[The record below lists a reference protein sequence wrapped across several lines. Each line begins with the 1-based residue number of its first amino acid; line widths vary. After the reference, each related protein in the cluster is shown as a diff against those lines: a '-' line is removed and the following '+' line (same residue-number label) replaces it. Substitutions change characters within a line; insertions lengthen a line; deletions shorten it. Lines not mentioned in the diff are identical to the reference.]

1 VLTELNAFRAVL
13 DAVCLALGLC
23 VSGNAQYGSRH
34 GDKSTEKRRKIFGEN
49 GEDQMLNRWRLEMV
63 RDSGFVSLLVLLAM
77 TPYARAQSEAE
88 LIAGAK
94 KETKVVFWSSMR
106 IEDSRALAAGFEAR
120 YPFLKVDIFR
130 AGGEQI
136 VNRAIA
142 EHMAGKTTYDVLNA
156 FALKVIQNKGLLQPY
171 GAPEA
176 AHYPTGFKDPQ
187 NYWVSLYSGY
197 NVIGYNTKLVS
208 KADAPKNWDD
218 LLHPRWKGKLGMD
231 DEEYFWHAG
240 MLKYWGDE
248 KGRKYMEALSR
259 QGLQFR
265 NGHALL
271 ADLLSIGEFPV
282 TVVVYPDHIEMMK
295 AKGQSVEWA
304 KTTDPIL
311 VNLAPVGIA
320 AKAPQPNAA
329 KLLLNYCISKEG
341 QEILQKARRASAR
354 HDVPPV
360 IPDMDP
366 RKLKL
371 VALDPDIPTNAEHVK
386 DFRRAFG
393 LN

>member
-1 VLTELNAFRAVL
+1 MRDQSRMQVARVTLFIILSGCLLTASQA
-13 DAVCLALGLC
+13 G
-23 VSGNAQYGSRH
+23 AQ
-34 GDKSTEKRRKIFGEN
+34 T
-49 GEDQMLNRWRLEMV
+49 
-63 RDSGFVSLLVLLAM
+63 
-77 TPYARAQSEAE
+77 EAE

-94 KETKVVFWSSMR
+94 KEGKVVFWSSMR
-106 IEDSRALAAGFEAR
+106 IDDSKALAAGFEAR
-120 YPFLKVDIFR
+120 YPFIKVDIFR

-136 VNRAIA
+136 VNRAMA
-142 EHMAGKTTYDVLNA
+142 EHLAGKTTYDVVNA
-156 FALKVIQNKGLLQPY
+156 FALKVLQNKGMLQAY
-171 GAPEA
+171 ATPEA
-176 AHYPTGFKDPQ
+176 THYPAGFKDSQ

-208 KADAPKNWDD
+208 KAEAPKNWED
-218 LLHPRWKGKLGMD
+218 LLNPRWKGKLGMD

-240 MLKYWGDE
+240 MIKYWGEE

-271 ADLLSIGEFPV
+271 ADLMSIGEFPV
-282 TVVVYPDHIEMMK
+282 VVVVYPDQIEQMK
-295 AKGQSVEWA
+295 GKGQTVEWV

-311 VNLAPVGIA
+311 VNLAPVGVA
-320 AKAPQPNAA
+320 TKAPQPNAA
-329 KLLLNYCISKEG
+329 KLFMNYSISKEG

-354 HDVPPV
+354 LDVSPLV
-360 IPDMDP
+360 PDMDP

-371 VALDPDIPTNAEHVK
+371 APLDPEIATNAELVK
-386 DFRRAFG
+386 DFRRVFG

>member
-1 VLTELNAFRAVL
+1 M
-13 DAVCLALGLC
+13 
-23 VSGNAQYGSRH
+23 GNRSMLKAGR
-34 GDKSTEKRRKIFGEN
+34 DN
-49 GEDQMLNRWRLEMV
+49 G
-63 RDSGFVSLLVLLAM
+63 FILVLVILA
-77 TPYARAQSEAE
+77 TAFYAWAQSEDE
-88 LIAGAK
+88 LIRGAK
-94 KETKVVFWSSMR
+94 TEGKVVFWSSMR
-106 IEDSRALAAGFEAR
+106 IEDSRALAAGFEAKF
-120 YPFLKVDIFR
+120 PFIKVDIFR

-136 VNRAIA
+136 VNRALA
-142 EHMAGKTTYDVLNA
+142 EHLAGKTTYDVLNA
-156 FALKVIQNKGLLQPY
+156 FALKVVQNKGLLQSY
-171 GAPEA
+171 AAPEA
-176 AHYPTGFKDPQ
+176 THYPAGFRDPQ
-187 NYWVSLYSGY
+187 HYWVSLYSGY

-208 KADAPKNWDD
+208 KADAPKSWDD

-240 MLKYWGDE
+240 MLKYWGEE
-248 KGRKYMEALSR
+248 KGKRYMEALSR

-271 ADLLSIGEFPV
+271 ADLLSVGEFPV

-295 AKGQSVEWA
+295 AKGQPVEWV

-311 VNLAPVGIA
+311 VNLAPVGVA

-329 KLLLNYCISKEG
+329 KLLLNYSISREG

-360 IPDMDP
+360 VPDMDP

-371 VALDPDIPTNAEHVK
+371 VALDPDIPTNAEYIK
-386 DFRRAFG
+386 DFRRVFA

>member
-1 VLTELNAFRAVL
+1 MRDQSSMQVARVTLLIILSGCLLTASQA
-13 DAVCLALGLC
+13 G
-23 VSGNAQYGSRH
+23 AQ
-34 GDKSTEKRRKIFGEN
+34 T
-49 GEDQMLNRWRLEMV
+49 
-63 RDSGFVSLLVLLAM
+63 
-77 TPYARAQSEAE
+77 EAE

-94 KETKVVFWSSMR
+94 KEGKVVFWSSMR
-106 IEDSRALAAGFEAR
+106 IDDSKALAAGFEAR
-120 YPFLKVDIFR
+120 YPFIKVDIFR

-136 VNRAIA
+136 VNRAMA
-142 EHMAGKTTYDVLNA
+142 EHLAGKTTYDVVNA
-156 FALKVIQNKGLLQPY
+156 FALKVLQNKGMLQAY
-171 GAPEA
+171 ATPEA
-176 AHYPTGFKDPQ
+176 THYPAGFKDSQ

-208 KADAPKNWDD
+208 KAEAPKNWED
-218 LLHPRWKGKLGMD
+218 LLNPRWKGKLGMD

-240 MLKYWGDE
+240 MIKYWGEE

-271 ADLLSIGEFPV
+271 ADLMSIGEFPV
-282 TVVVYPDHIEMMK
+282 VVVVYPDQIEQMK
-295 AKGQSVEWA
+295 GKGQTVEWV

-311 VNLAPVGIA
+311 VNLAPVGVA

-329 KLLLNYCISKEG
+329 KLFMNYSISKEG
-341 QEILQKARRASAR
+341 QEILQKTRRASAR
-354 HDVPPV
+354 LDVSPLV
-360 IPDMDP
+360 PDMDP

-371 VALDPDIPTNAEHVK
+371 APLDPEIATNAELVK
-386 DFRRAFG
+386 DFRRVFG

>member
-1 VLTELNAFRAVL
+1 MRNSSMLKTGR
-13 DAVCLALGLC
+13 D
-23 VSGNAQYGSRH
+23 
-34 GDKSTEKRRKIFGEN
+34 N
-49 GEDQMLNRWRLEMV
+49 G
-63 RDSGFVSLLVLLAM
+63 FALVLVILA
-77 TPYARAQSEAE
+77 TAFCAWAQSEEE
-88 LIAGAK
+88 LIRGAK
-94 KETKVVFWSSMR
+94 KEGKVVFWSSMR
-106 IEDSRALAAGFEAR
+106 IDDSKALAAGFEAR
-120 YPFLKVDIFR
+120 YHFIKVDIFR

-136 VNRAIA
+136 VNRAMA
-142 EHMAGKTTYDVLNA
+142 EHLAGKTTYDVVNA
-156 FALKVIQNKGLLQPY
+156 FALKVLQNKGMLQAY
-171 GAPEA
+171 VTAEA
-176 AHYPTGFKDPQ
+176 THYPAGFKDSQ

-208 KADAPKNWDD
+208 KAEAPKNWED
-218 LLHPRWKGKLGMD
+218 LLNPRWKGKLGMD

-240 MLKYWGDE
+240 MLKYWGEE
-248 KGRKYMEALSR
+248 KGKKYMEALGR

-271 ADLLSIGEFPV
+271 ADLLSVGEFPV

-295 AKGQSVEWA
+295 AKGQPVEWI

-329 KLLLNYCISKEG
+329 KLLLNYSISREG

-360 IPDMDP
+360 VPDMDS

-371 VALDPDIPTNAEHVK
+371 VALDPDIPTKVEHIK
-386 DFRRAFG
+386 DFRRVFG